1 MHQEVITQIE
11 AAWENRELLKD
22 KNTQESIRKVI
33 EWLDKGEVRVSE
45 SLADGKWKLNEWI
58 KKAVLMYFPIQG
70 MKKIEI
76 DPSRCAAPCAI
87 ETLGRSGKR
96 PRPVEP
102 RRGRRTTHHRATN
115 IP

>member
-58 KKAVLMYFPIQG
+58 NLI
-70 MKKIEI
+70 I
-76 DPSRCAAPCAI
+76 DTNRRRNYHRNTVISI
-87 ETLGRSGKR
+87 KVSGKFTVAMAIR
-96 PRPVEP
+96 IACWIGKIWAPL
-102 RRGRRTTHHRATN
+102 
-115 IP
+115 